1 MIAYSSPFI
10 PVEWIAA
17 HGLRPHWLRP
27 RSASS
32 RLVLAV
38 TRGICPYSGA
48 LLDTLF
54 SEADNS
60 EPGPFSACSALAL
73 TTICD
78 QMRYAAALAES
89 GGRCPVFLL
98 NVPSTWQTVEVRELY
113 LDELRRFGR
122 FMQRIGG
129 APPTDDELARVMLAY
144 ERARQK
150 LQSMRANL
158 SARRFADALAE
169 LRGSLTALAEPP
181 AGSPRT
187 EGIPLAVIGGPLL
200 EDDYTFY
207 DVLENAGGRV
217 VLDATEGGE
226 RTLPKKF
233 DPEKTA
239 ADPLQELAESYFT
252 TIPDVFRRPNTGL
265 YEWLEGK
272 LAERRVRGIVFRRY
286 VWCDLWHGELQ
297 RLKQWSPVPVLEID
311 AGADDLS
318 AANRIQ
324 SRIESFLEMLA

>member
-17 HGLRPHWLRP
+17 HRLRPHWLRP
-27 RSASS
+27 RSASN
-32 RLVLAV
+32 RPMLAV

-60 EPGPFSACSALAL
+60 EPGPFSACSALVL

-129 APPTDDELARVMLAY
+129 A
-144 ERARQK
+144 
-150 LQSMRANL
+150 
-158 SARRFADALAE
+158 
-169 LRGSLTALAEPP
+169 
-181 AGSPRT
+181 
-187 EGIPLAVIGGPLL
+187 
-200 EDDYTFY
+200 
-207 DVLENAGGRV
+207 
-217 VLDATEGGE
+217 
-226 RTLPKKF
+226 
-233 DPEKTA
+233 
-239 ADPLQELAESYFT
+239 
-252 TIPDVFRRPNTGL
+252 RRPTTNWPG
-265 YEWLEGK
+265 
-272 LAERRVRGIVFRRY
+272 
-286 VWCDLWHGELQ
+286 
-297 RLKQWSPVPVLEID
+297 
-311 AGADDLS
+311 
-318 AANRIQ
+318 
-324 SRIESFLEMLA
+324 